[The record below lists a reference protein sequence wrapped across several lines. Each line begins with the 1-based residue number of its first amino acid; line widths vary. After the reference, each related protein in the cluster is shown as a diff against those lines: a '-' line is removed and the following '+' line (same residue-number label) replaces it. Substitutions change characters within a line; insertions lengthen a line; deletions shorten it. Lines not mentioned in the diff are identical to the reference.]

1 MLIIYC
7 SYLWVIAVS
16 IVMYSGSA
24 VWTIVMCFWYTRC
37 WLNIAFIAT
46 TALWVCVMPLIA
58 RKTQVIYVPQ
68 MRMYICM
75 YYLDKIKC

>member
-1 MLIIYC
+1 
-7 SYLWVIAVS
+7 
-16 IVMYSGSA
+16 
-24 VWTIVMCFWYTRC
+24 MCFWYTRC